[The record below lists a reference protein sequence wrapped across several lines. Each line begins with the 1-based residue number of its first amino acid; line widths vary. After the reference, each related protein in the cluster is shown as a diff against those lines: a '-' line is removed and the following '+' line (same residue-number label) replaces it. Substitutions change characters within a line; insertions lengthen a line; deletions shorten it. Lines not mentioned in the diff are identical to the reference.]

1 MDALPLL
8 PGPGF
13 LVLVV
18 DEGTELHGVVLRP
31 NLHRRGDN
39 GLDILLEKMQADQR
53 RADADEQNGPQREKD
68 ALEHAE
74 YIAKRRSPRSPPAG
88 GRMGRLLPSS
98 VLLQSWNTSF

>member
-1 MDALPLL
+1 MLPLL
-8 PGPGF
+8 RGEADVILPLPF
-13 LVLVV
+13 VV
-18 DEGTELHGVVLRP
+18 GQNLR
-31 NLHRRGDN
+31 NYYQHWG
-39 GLDILLEKMQADQR
+39 EAMQADQR